1 MDHVSFILG
10 ILDSRLSK
18 VSSENLIFSL
28 DNKLQQLLALLELDR
43 CVKTN
48 GHPDSQIVE
57 LMIRSNLAL
66 TYLWSIVKD

>member
-43 CVKTN
+43 CVKTENECSSRFPN
-48 GHPDSQIVE
+48 GTDDP
-57 LMIRSNLAL
+57 
-66 TYLWSIVKD
+66 VKHCTDI

>member
-1 MDHVSFILG
+1 MFRS
-10 ILDSRLSK
+10 SS
-18 VSSENLIFSL
+18 VSSTLVCQRREQWKSNLSL